1 VIEPHQRGNNMIT
14 NHLITRLD
22 QQAAERMVQKARQ
35 GRRRALSSISRCCV
49 VTTDDGRET
58 REVIFDQ
65 PPTIGE
71 LEARVGPDAWVVS
84 VKMRRVPRTR
94 QRRSIAAE

>member
-1 VIEPHQRGNNMIT
+1 MTSIN
-14 NHLITRLD
+14 LIDRLN
-22 QQAAERMVQKARQ
+22 AEAMLRMAQKVRA

-49 VTTDDGRET
+49 VLTDDG

-65 PPTIGE
+65 PPTIGQ

-84 VKMRRVPRTR
+84 VKMRRVPQSAR
-94 QRRSIAAE
+94 QRLGIAAE

>member
-1 VIEPHQRGNNMIT
+1 MIT
-14 NHLITRLD
+14 EKLIDRLNH
-22 QQAAERMVQKARQ
+22 QAAVNLADKVRK
-35 GRRRALSSISRCCV
+35 GRRHALSSISRCCV
-49 VTTDDGRET
+49 VLTDDGRDT

-84 VKMRRVPRTR
+84 IKMRRVSRRAR
-94 QRRSIAAE
+94 QIQVIAAE